1 MKYILTTFAFITALL
16 CLTPWVQ
23 AVEVGDI
30 FYHDGS
36 FDKTVKDDKVP
47 VGLVYWVSERR
58 DHGYIMTLDQ
68 PAKMTYVSA
77 DSYCNSYVTLG
88 HRQRRVETS
97 YLYRIIAHG

>member
-36 FDKTVKDDKVP
+36 FDKTVKDDKGTGRP
-47 VGLVYWVSERR
+47 GL
-58 DHGYIMTLDQ
+58 
-68 PAKMTYVSA
+68 
-77 DSYCNSYVTLG
+77 LG
-88 HRQRRVETS
+88 FRTP
-97 YLYRIIAHG
+97 

>member
-36 FDKTVKDDKVP
+36 FDKP
-47 VGLVYWVSERR
+47 L
-58 DHGYIMTLDQ
+58 
-68 PAKMTYVSA
+68 KMIRYRSA
-77 DSYCNSYVTLG
+77 WFIGFQNAVTM
-88 HRQRRVETS
+88 VIS
-97 YLYRIIAHG
+97 